1 MHASYNCFSDA
12 IVDEEEIAGG
22 AQAINED
29 SDDDYDS
36 EIQDQGRNALFLL
49 LDAAA
54 NLLV

>member
-1 MHASYNCFSDA
+1 MQLQPKMM
-12 IVDEEEIAGG
+12 
-22 AQAINED
+22 QAVNED

-54 NLLV
+54 NLLDADAANR